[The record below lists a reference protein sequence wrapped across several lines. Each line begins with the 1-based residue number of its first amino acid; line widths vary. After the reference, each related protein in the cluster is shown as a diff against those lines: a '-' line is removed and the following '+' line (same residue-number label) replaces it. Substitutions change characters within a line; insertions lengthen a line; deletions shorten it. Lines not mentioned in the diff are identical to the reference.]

1 MVHEEPYA
9 KISPTAKF
17 VAYGRTFTDIPFA
30 REIAAECD
38 AETAFQTL
46 YVAESLP
53 LQAPFWEARYKT
65 TNQIIAREGMTQM
78 LEIAAGLSPRG
89 LAMTEDP
96 DVVYVATDLPEM
108 LEQEKAIAGAILA
121 RLHMQRPNLHF
132 SVANAL
138 DRDEVLQAA
147 TPFQAD
153 KPVVILTEGLL
164 TYLTRAEQATLAAN
178 VHELLARYGGVWI
191 TPDVSTKQSWDTF
204 RRIDKRMQQRAQT
217 ISNVTERS
225 LYENL
230 FIDKNDVQQFF
241 TSAGF
246 KIEEYAFRHVLDELS
261 SLKRLNNFDR
271 ESIVQTVQG
280 FTALI
285 LTL

>member
-1 MVHEEPYA
+1 MVQEEPYA
-9 KISPTAKF
+9 KISPTAKL

-38 AETAFQTL
+38 AEKAFQTL

-53 LQAPFWEARYKT
+53 LQVPFWEARYKT

-89 LAMTEDP
+89 LAMTDDP

-121 RLHMQRPNLHF
+121 RLNIQRPNLHF

-138 DRDEVLQAA
+138 DGDEVLQAA
-147 TPFQAD
+147 TPFQSD

-191 TPDVSTKQSWDTF
+191 TPDVSTKQSWDRF
-204 RRIDKRMQQRAQT
+204 RRIDKRMQQRVQA
-217 ISNVTERS
+217 ISSTTGRS
-225 LYENL
+225 LYDNL
-230 FIDKNDVQQFF
+230 FIDNNDVQQFF

-246 KIEEYAFRHVLDELS
+246 KIEEYSYLHVLDELS
-261 SLKRLNNFDR
+261 SLKRFNFDR
-271 ESIVQTVQG
+271 ERIVQTMQG
-280 FTALI
+280 FTVLI